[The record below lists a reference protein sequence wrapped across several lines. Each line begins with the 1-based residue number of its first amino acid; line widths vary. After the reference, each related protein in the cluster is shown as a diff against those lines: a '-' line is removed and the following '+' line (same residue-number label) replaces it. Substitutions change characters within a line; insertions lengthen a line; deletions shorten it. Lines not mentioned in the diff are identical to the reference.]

1 MRTVW
6 LVLLATTALCAER
19 LEFEVA
25 AVKPAAPFGRG
36 AVAIGTK
43 SDPGRVTYNGVPLTL
58 LIMNAY
64 TVKRYQITG
73 GPDWLNTERFDIVA
87 KLPEGAKQEQVPE
100 MLQSLLEDRF
110 GLKLHHGTKELPV
123 YELTIGKGGP
133 KMKASVE
140 DPNAKD
146 AKEAPLPPPGQI
158 KFKDGIPQLPAG
170 RKGIFMMGR
179 PGAFTLVANIATVS
193 DFADRLANQLGSPV
207 VDKTGLTGTY
217 DFVLNFAPEPGQGF
231 APGLP
236 PPPPPGAGV
245 GGGAAVA
252 GPGDG
257 GGPKTLPSDAAQFDA
272 PPLLAAVQEQLG
284 LKLEK
289 KKGPV
294 DILVIDHIEKTPTGN

>member
-1 MRTVW
+1 MRMGW
-6 LVLLATTALCAER
+6 LVLLAATALRAER

-25 AVKPAAPFGRG
+25 SVKPAAPLRSGP
-36 AVAIGTK
+36 VAIGTK
-43 SDPGRVTYNGVPLTL
+43 ADPGRVTYNGVPLTL

-64 TVKRYQITG
+64 KVKRYQITG

-87 KLPEGAKQEQVPE
+87 KLPEGARQEQAPE

-123 YELTIGKGGP
+123 YELSIGKGGP
-133 KMKASVE
+133 KMKAAVE
-140 DPNAKD
+140 DPEAN
-146 AKEAPLPPPGQI
+146 AKEALLPPPGQI
-158 KFKDGIPQLPAG
+158 KFRDGIPQLPAG
-170 RKGIFMMGR
+170 RKGTFMMGR
-179 PGAFTLVANIATVS
+179 PGGFTLVVKVATVS

-217 DFVLNFAPEPGQGF
+217 DFVLNFAPEPGQGL

-236 PPPPPGAGV
+236 APPPLGAGV
-245 GGGAAVA
+245 AGGATVA

-257 GGPKTLPSDAAQFDA
+257 AGPKRLSSDDPQFDA
-272 PPLLAAVQEQLG
+272 PPLVAAVQEQLG

-294 DILVIDHIEKTPTGN
+294 DILVIDHIDKTPSGN